1 MAWLILIIAGL
12 FEIAGTLSLKLAQ
25 GLTRPLPSLSLFV
38 CMGLSLYLLSTA
50 VQAAIPIGTAYAIWT
65 GIGAVGT
72 ALVGM
77 IGFRESRAPWR
88 IASLGLV
95 ILGSMG
101 MKFFGH

>member
-1 MAWLILIIAGL
+1 MAWIILIVAGV
-12 FEIAGTLSLKLAQ
+12 FEVAGTLSLKLSQ
-25 GLTRPLPSLSLFV
+25 GFTRLVPSIGLFV

-50 VQAAIPIGTAYAIWT
+50 VEAAIPIGTAYAIWT
-65 GIGAVGT
+65 GLGAVGT

-77 IGFRESRAPWR
+77 IGFQESRAPLR
-88 IASLGLV
+88 IASLLLV